1 MKKKLTNN
9 LLLKIISVIAAI
21 LLWIIVIV
29 LYFKRAGGYRS
40 DDYRTQME
48 IMTATRWYPACFI
61 GAIIS
66 TAAAY
71 FLSALLDYIDERGK

>member
-1 MKKKLTNN
+1 MKSKLRDN
-9 LLLKIISVIAAI
+9 LWKHIFEILSVI
-21 LLWIIVIV
+21 LWIIVIV

-71 FLSALLDYIDERGK
+71 FLSALLDYIDKRGK